1 MSVQSSDE
9 DGLSVPCTS
18 GVETTTWRESPLTG
32 GLLAFKRLC
41 GSCFPE
47 LSDRDDLDVDD
58 VPVNRVVRSTSRQA
72 RALHLHPNDVNDG
85 HDGSL
90 VDAHSTARAD
100 GGDGS

>member
-72 RALHLHPNDVNDG
+72 RAPARA
-85 HDGSL
+85 
-90 VDAHSTARAD
+90 AHSPSRPTSQAPR
-100 GGDGS
+100 SR